1 MIVAATTQKMI
12 AFYRGNIHD
21 IDHFLKV
28 WAMAKK
34 IGELEVLDKHAQEV
48 LELAAVVHDIACPLC
63 REKYGDTNGKHQELE
78 SPPLVEAFFKGLPV
92 ERPDVERV
100 LWLVAH
106 HHTYANIDGPDH
118 QILLEADFLV
128 NAGESGYTP
137 SAIRNFRERVF
148 RTAAGKELLDS
159 MYLKGAENS

>member
-28 WAMAKK
+28 WAMAKT

-100 LWLVAH
+100 SWLVAH

>member
-28 WAMAKK
+28 WAMAKT

-78 SPPLVEAFFKGLPV
+78 SPSLVEAFFKGLPV
-92 ERPDVERV
+92 ERPDVERIS
-100 LWLVAH
+100 WLVAH

>member
-28 WAMAKK
+28 WAMAKT

-48 LELAAVVHDIACPLC
+48 LEIAAVVHDIACPLC
-63 REKYGDTNGKHQELE
+63 REKYGNTNGKHQELE

-100 LWLVAH
+100 SWLVAH